1 MKTEITRQQA
11 VDWIVDRFK
20 LPEWKIGSTKPLGK
34 LSFYS
39 QKPDGTFIF
48 FFDKREVVRS
58 KVIEVLQDYFKTR
71 CLPSGDGCTVEGIT
85 VLFTVVKIGGIHQ
98 D

>member
-1 MKTEITRQQA
+1 M
-11 VDWIVDRFK
+11 
-20 LPEWKIGSTKPLGK
+20 GK

-85 VLFTVVKIGGIHQ
+85 ILFTVVKIGGIHQ

>member
-20 LPEWKIGSTKPLGK
+20 LPEWKVGSTKPLGK

-39 QKPDGTFIF
+39 QKPDGAFIF

>member
-20 LPEWKIGSTKPLGK
+20 LPEWKAGETKLLGK

-39 QKPDGTFIF
+39 QKSDGTFIF

-58 KVIEVLQDYFKTR
+58 KVVEILQDYFKTR

-85 VLFTVVKIGGIHQ
+85 ILFTVVKIGGIHQ

>member
-20 LPEWKIGSTKPLGK
+20 LPEWKVGSTKPLSK

>member
-20 LPEWKIGSTKPLGK
+20 LPEWKVGSTKPLGK

-58 KVIEVLQDYFKTR
+58 KVVEILQDYFKTR

-85 VLFTVVKIGGIHQ
+85 ILFTVVKIGGIHQ

>member
-1 MKTEITRQQA
+1 MKTESTRQQA

-20 LPEWKIGSTKPLGK
+20 LPEWKVGSTKPLGK

-71 CLPSGDGCTVEGIT
+71 CLPSGDGSTVEGIT
-85 VLFTVVKIGGIHQ
+85 ILFTVVKIGGIHQ